1 MTSAKKDRVIVI
13 GAGVGGLTAAIDLAR
28 RGADVTVL
36 EAAAYPGG
44 KMRQVMVGGSGID
57 AGPTVFTMRWIFERL
72 FADAGAQLSNFLDLQ
87 PAELLAR
94 HAWTSGGTLD
104 LFADI
109 ERSADAIAAFSGKND
124 ANGYRDFCRRSGAM
138 YQTLASTFIG
148 AERPSVFDLTM
159 RVGFSRLDQ
168 LIAISPM
175 KTLWSALSE
184 HFADPRLRQ
193 LFGRYATYVG
203 SSPLLAPATMMLV
216 AHVEQ
221 DGVWLVNGGMVKVAE
236 ALHKLGARHGAIY
249 CFGERVK
256 EITVSR
262 GRASGVV
269 LQSGER
275 LEADAIVFN
284 GDASALAARLLG
296 DDVSRATALVTREER
311 SLSAITWCVTARTSG
326 FPLAYHNVFFA
337 DNYPD
342 EFEAVFG
349 RRDIVQTPTVYIC
362 AQDRSVANG
371 RELGT
376 PERMLLLINAPA
388 DGDMCAFAARDYQS
402 RTFALLERCGL
413 LIDMQDV
420 KSVATTPTEFETLF
434 PGTGGALYGRANH
447 GAFASFKR
455 PGAASDIP
463 GLYLAGGSVH
473 PGPGIPMAAMSGRL
487 AAARLLDD
495 LAVSR
500 GGRRTAQSFAP

>member
-1 MTSAKKDRVIVI
+1 MTVAKSDRVIVI
-13 GAGVGGLTAAIDLAR
+13 GAGIGGLTAAIDLAR
-28 RGADVTVL
+28 RGADVTVV
-36 EAAAYPGG
+36 EAASYPGG
-44 KMRQVMVGGSGID
+44 KIRQVRVGDVGID

-72 FADAGAQLSNFLDLQ
+72 FADAGAQLSDYLDLV

-109 ERSADAIAAFSGKND
+109 DRSADAIAAFAGPND
-124 ANGYRDFCRRSGAM
+124 ANGYREFCRRSAAM
-138 YQTLASTFIG
+138 YQTLAATFIG

-159 RVGFSRLDQ
+159 RVGLSRLDR
-168 LIAISPM
+168 LMAISPM
-175 KTLWSALSE
+175 NTLWSALAE
-184 HFADPRLRQ
+184 HFTDPRLRQ
-193 LFGRYATYVG
+193 LFARYATYVG

-221 DGVWLVNGGMVKVAE
+221 DGVWLVNGGMVKVAD
-236 ALHKLGARHGAIY
+236 ALLKLGERQGAVY
-249 CFGERVK
+249 RFGERVA
-256 EITVSR
+256 EITTSR

-275 LEADAIVFN
+275 LEANAIVFN
-284 GDASALAARLLG
+284 GDASALAAGLLG
-296 DDVSRATALVTREER
+296 NEVNRATAMVARDER

-326 FPLAYHNVFFA
+326 FPLTHHNVFFA
-337 DNYPD
+337 SDYPD
-342 EFEAVFG
+342 EFDAVFR
-349 RRDIVQTPTVYIC
+349 RRDIVQSPTVYIC
-362 AQDRSVANG
+362 AQDRGVAN
-371 RELGT
+371 ELDSGGA
-376 PERMLLLINAPA
+376 ERMLLLINAPA
-388 DGDMCAFAARDYQS
+388 DGDTRAFVAGDYQS
-402 RTFALLERCGL
+402 RTFALLEQCGL
-413 LIDMQDV
+413 SIDMQDAT
-420 KSVATTPTEFETLF
+420 SVATTPADFEALF

-455 PGAASDIP
+455 PGAASDMP

-500 GGRRTAQSFAP
+500 GGRRTPQTFAP